1 MLPVAQGEAVSV
13 VVAEWA
19 DDPAA
24 GFAAVPF
31 DPPLTVPFD
40 LATPARGRRCA
51 LVETALR
58 LRDDEGWLV
67 HRPPYVAGRRGLSR
81 RRVLIGA
88 RIGLSLRG
96 RGA

>member
-1 MLPVAQGEAVSV
+1 

-24 GFAAVPF
+24 AFAAVPF

-40 LATPARGRRCA
+40 LATPARGPLELIEA
-51 LVETALR
+51 VLR

-67 HRPPYVAGRRGLSR
+67 HRPPYVQVA
-81 RRVLIGA
+81 A
-88 RIGLSLRG
+88 D
-96 RGA
+96 